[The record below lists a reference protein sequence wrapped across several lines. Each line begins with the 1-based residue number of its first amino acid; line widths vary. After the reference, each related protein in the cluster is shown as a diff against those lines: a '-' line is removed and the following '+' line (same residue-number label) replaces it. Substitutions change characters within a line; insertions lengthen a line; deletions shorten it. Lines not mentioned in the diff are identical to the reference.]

1 MVQGDDILVNA
12 GEFILVLA
20 AIINFAAAISGIL
33 LNKKP
38 FAQKLT
44 NILLITSVIFITL
57 DMLLLVYYQVHHD
70 FRLVYVYEHTSFDL
84 SPVYLVSALWAGQ
97 EGSLLL
103 WAVINSWIGF
113 VLWRALN
120 KQNFQNKL
128 VFPSFAV
135 INICIIMMALF
146 SQPFKIMSYVPTEG
160 LGLNLALQDPWM
172 AVHPPLVFIG
182 YSSMAVLFSLG
193 LGTDPKIEKY
203 CNKTMLRRWA
213 LQGLLFLGMGIF
225 TGSLWAYRALGW
237 GGYWAWDPIE
247 NAALIP
253 WLLLSGIVHGEYTA
267 SKAMSRVKYMLPF
280 VMAAFGTFLARS
292 GMLKDKSIHA
302 YTGSSLSIP
311 LFAFFAMSVLAIL
324 YFSLSEVK
332 RNEINKQYRVISILS
347 ILTVFLYAFA
357 ALVFLGTIFPLFSGA
372 KIATVFFNYS
382 ALFISIAFTFLF
394 IAECYTSFKEAFFK
408 VIFTSAVITALICL
422 SMKFTSLIW
431 LIVLWMLFIPLVLW
445 VIKTISL
452 KPTLYLKKIKNPF
465 AAVAHAGVMLLILG
479 AVTSTAFSE
488 QRAVLITAGGYTNL
502 GYGANIDISQLD
514 LEKNTTIHTIGSD
527 IIISPAEN
535 ASSSIEQVVYST
547 TRPLIW
553 LFWIG
558 GVLIVLGILGALFKR
573 AGSTFEGICS
583 PVGFNDQSA
592 SSSSRLSV

>member
-1 MVQGDDILVNA
+1 MVQGDDTLVNT

-20 AIINFAAAISGIL
+20 AILNFAAAISGIL
-33 LNKKP
+33 FNKKP

-70 FRLVYVYEHTSFDL
+70 FRFVYVYEHTSLDL

-103 WAVINSWIGF
+103 WAVINSWIGL

-120 KQNFQNKL
+120 KQSFQNKL

-135 INICIIMMALF
+135 INICIIMMALL
-146 SQPFKIMSYVPTEG
+146 SQPFNIMSYVPTEG

-193 LGTDPKIEKY
+193 LGTDYEIEKQ
-203 CNKTMLRRWA
+203 CGVTMLRRWA
-213 LQGLLFLGMGIF
+213 IQGLLFLGMGIF

-267 SKAMSRVKYMLPF
+267 SNAMSRVKYMLPF
-280 VMAAFGTFLARS
+280 AMAAFGTFLARS

-302 YTGSSLSIP
+302 YTGSSLNIP
-311 LFAFFAMSVLAIL
+311 LFTFFAISVLAIL

-332 RNEINKQYRVISILS
+332 RNEINKQYGDNLILS
-347 ILTVFLYAFA
+347 ILNVFLYAFA
-357 ALVFLGTIFPLFSGA
+357 ALVLLGTIFPLFSQGA
-372 KIATVFFNYS
+372 AVATVFFNYS
-382 ALFISIAFTFLF
+382 ALFMSIAFAFLF
-394 IAECYTSFKEAFFK
+394 IAECYTYFKEAFFK
-408 VIFTSAVITALICL
+408 VIFASAVITALLCL

-431 LIVLWMLFIPLVLW
+431 LLVLWILFIPLVLW

-452 KPTLYLKKIKNPF
+452 KPALHLKKIKNLF
-465 AAVAHAGVMLLILG
+465 AAVAHLGVMLLILG

-488 QRAVLITAGGYTNL
+488 QRAVLITTGGYTNL

-535 ASSSIEQVVYST
+535 VSSSVEQVVYYT
-547 TRPLIW
+547 TRPLIC
-553 LFWIG
+553 LFWSG
-558 GVLIVLGILGALFKR
+558 GVLIVLGILGALSKR
-573 AGSTFEGICS
+573 AEST
-583 PVGFNDQSA
+583 
-592 SSSSRLSV
+592 L